1 MSSGGTTDTT
11 AAGSAISLPQGGGA
25 VSGLGEKFTPDL
37 FTGTGNMSVP
47 LTVPAGRQ
55 GATPTL
61 SLGYSTG
68 GGNGPFGLGW
78 QLSLPGVSRKTSHGV
93 PRYIDTPGQDGGPAD
108 VFVLAG
114 AEDLVPVAGN
124 HPGRVRYR
132 PRTEGLFARI
142 EHVRDATGDYWE
154 VRSKD
159 GSLTRYGTQRPAQA
173 PEGWKDPAA
182 IADPEDASR
191 VFGWRVTET
200 ADALGNLVR
209 YTYRPD
215 AGTGQGR
222 LWAQPLLARVAY
234 ADYGDRAEPEFLVT
248 VDFEYTS
255 RPDPFSDHRA
265 GFEVRTSLRCHTIR
279 VTTHAADGVARVA
292 REYRLA
298 YRQAAFNGVS
308 LLASVTAVGIDEP
321 GATAGSGIL
330 GDGSTDPAGV
340 PVPGDGSGGVSG
352 SDPQST
358 AAADPVEEPLP
369 PLLFEYSGF
378 DPGGRRFSPVTGPGF
393 PATALNSPTLAL
405 VDLHG
410 AGLPD
415 IVELGAAARVW
426 RNRGGGRFEL
436 PRSMAEAPP
445 FSLGEAGVRFLDA
458 DGDGRPDLVVPAT
471 GRAGRDTGPTAGYF
485 PMAFA
490 RGWSRR
496 SFTAYPQ
503 SPGVSLADPNVKLV
517 DLDGDGLTD
526 VLRSGTRLQAWF
538 NDRDP
543 RLAWRRTAVSN
554 GSGPQVDLADP
565 RVRLADMTGDGLQDI
580 VLLRN
585 GNVAYWP
592 NLGHNRWGA
601 RVTMR
606 NAPRLPDGYDPRRV
620 LLGDIDGDGAAD
632 LLYVD
637 NGRVLLWG
645 NQSGNGWTE
654 APVVIRGT
662 PAVADSDAL
671 ELSDLYGTGMAGL
684 LLSRSA
690 GVSGGPQVRFLDF
703 TGGVKPHLLTG
714 TDNSL
719 GAVTRVTYRPSTQEY
734 LRDDADP
741 ATRWRTTLPFPVQVV
756 TKVEVADR
764 ISGGTLSTEYR
775 YRHGYWD
782 GIEREFRGF
791 ALVEH
796 LDTESFAGAAGAG
809 VPDGHY
815 APPVLTRTWFH
826 SGPVAADEVG
836 DWTEL
841 DLRHEYWQGDTP
853 LLARPADQVAFLA
866 GLPRRARRSALR
878 TLRGQALR
886 TEVYA
891 LDGSTLS
898 DRPYTVTET
907 LSGVREEE
915 AGGGPDRERVFFP
928 HVLGTRTTQWE
939 RGPDPMTQFSF
950 PAGYDMYG
958 FAAGQIS
965 VAVPRHRD
973 PMAAASAATA
983 PYLATYATT
992 EYARRDDAG
1001 HYLVDRVCRTTAY
1014 EVVNDGRLPVPDLRD
1029 AVLAGPLTGTG
1040 ASLRIIGH
1048 TRTYY
1053 DGEAFVGLALGVLGE
1068 YGLPV
1073 RTESLAFTD
1082 AFLDDL
1088 YPGGDPL
1095 AVGPRPVV
1103 LGSGPVS
1110 GWPAEYPA
1118 EFRALLPALAGYR
1131 RYAVG
1136 DVPGSPGGYYVVSG
1150 RHRYDVHVPGR
1161 VPRGMPVA
1169 TLDPLGAQS
1178 TIDHD
1183 GHDLLPVRTTDA
1195 AGLATSAV
1203 NDYRVLHPGET
1214 TDVNGNSTSVTYSPA
1229 GLVTAQYVRGKNGEG
1244 DRDAPG
1250 LRMTYDLHAFA
1261 GRGRPASVRSIRRV
1275 HHDTEPDVVAGQ
1287 RDEVIVSVAYS
1298 DGFGRVLQTRSQ
1310 AEETLFGDPAFGGNA
1325 IPAGDLTPVGDSTG
1339 RTRAP
1344 DSPDN
1349 VVVSGWQVYDNKG
1362 RAVQKY
1368 EPFFS
1373 TGYDYAPPLD
1383 VQLGRKATLFYDPR
1397 GRAERTVNPDGS
1409 EQRVVFGIPADL
1421 TDPDHCLPTPWESYT
1436 YDANDNAGRTHPAQA
1451 QPYADHWNTPASVEI
1466 DALGR
1471 AVTAVARNGR
1481 APADWFT
1488 TRSAYDIQG
1497 NLVAITDALGREAF
1511 RYSFDLAKRRWR
1523 TDSIDAGRRDTVPDA
1538 LGNAIESRDSKG
1550 ALTLGAFDLLHRP
1563 TRVWARDDAGGPV
1576 TLRQRI
1582 DYGDAGTPAQRPAE
1596 RDGARTRNLLG
1607 RATHHRD
1614 EAGYATTGSV
1624 DFKGNVVQ
1632 STRTVIADA
1641 PVLATYDRAATAGWQ
1656 VQPFRVDWTP
1666 GPGQTQAQRDA
1677 QLLEPTVYV
1686 TSAQYDALNRVKR
1699 RFLPTDAEG
1708 KRHVL
1713 YHSYNRAGGLEQV
1726 QLDSTVH
1733 VKRIAYDA
1741 KGQRSL
1747 IAYGNGVMT
1756 RYAYDPDTFR
1766 LVRLRSE
1773 RYSQIDATTYR
1784 PTGPALQ
1791 DHGYEYDLAGNLVT
1805 LRDRTPGSGIPGNP
1819 EALTAADPRLRT
1831 LLGSGDALNRGFSY
1845 DPTYRLVTA
1854 TGREHEAPPTGDAW
1868 IDLPRG
1874 TDATKAQPYTETYRY
1889 DPVGS
1894 ILQLAH
1900 AGTGGFTR
1908 NCAVPADSNRLH
1920 RMTVGALPYDYT
1932 YDPNGN
1938 LTAETTSRHFAWN
1951 HTDRLVSFAT
1961 QTAGA
1966 EPSVHAHYLYDATGQ
1981 RVKKLVRR
1989 QGGAV
1994 EVTHY
1999 LDDAFEHHR
2008 WTGPQSGTN
2017 NFVHVMDD
2025 RQRVALVRAGA
2036 AHPDDRGPSTA
2047 VHLAD
2052 HLGSSTTVVDG
2063 TGVLVNREEYTP
2075 YGETGFGSYTRKR
2088 YRFTGQE
2095 RDEESRLGHHH
2106 ARFYAPWLA
2115 RWTSCDPLT
2124 SPHGASSYNYVSNR
2138 PTGLVDPDGA
2148 DDRKPS
2154 GQGGAAAT
2162 SVNVADGSTGSL
2174 REEDIPQQAGV
2185 GGFFS
2190 SIVAGGRGAAGNRRY
2205 DNLGPDQTF
2214 ARELMDKQWGCTLC
2228 HVTTQVWNT
2237 WGPSGV
2243 NPANNLPLDWTINT
2257 EGFDR
2262 FARLSMYS
2270 RGVVESAVGAK
2281 ALVGGLSGTGASRPT
2296 SSPNRAAPAA
2306 AQPPVATITYTAAMS
2321 SNPSDAQFLRFNI
2334 EWAQTDGPLIRGQR
2348 LPDDAALR
2356 RTARKH
2362 MDSIGFDRTG
2372 RQAMHPLDSVANKH
2386 LTPNGP
2392 VGTTYYFGDASVN
2405 SSFGAQLGNELN
2417 RLGVRPGDS
2426 FNVRFVGFPDL
2437 GAVPPMAPPSSP
2449 PNLRGYR

>member
-1 MSSGGTTDTT
+1 MTSGGTTDAT
-11 AAGSAISLPQGGGA
+11 AAGSVISLPQGGGA

-61 SLGYSTG
+61 SLEYSTG

-78 QLSLPGVSRKTSHGV
+78 RLSLPGVSRKTSHGV
-93 PRYIDTPGQDGGPAD
+93 PRYVDAHGEGDEPAD
-108 VFVLAG
+108 VFVMAG
-114 AEDLVPVAGN
+114 AEDLVPVAGSY
-124 HPGRVRYR
+124 PGRVRYR

-159 GSLTRYGTQRPAQA
+159 GSLTSYGTPRPAEA
-173 PEGWKDPAA
+173 PETWKDPAV
-182 IADPEDASR
+182 IADPGDASR

-200 ADALGNLVR
+200 VDAPGNLVR

-222 LWAQPLLARVAY
+222 LGVQPLLARVAY
-234 ADYGDRAEPEFLVT
+234 ADYGDQAEPVFLVT
-248 VDFEYTS
+248 VDFAYTS
-255 RPDPFSDHRA
+255 RPDPFSDYRA
-265 GFEVRTSLRCHTIR
+265 GFEVRTSLRCETIR
-279 VTTHAADGVARVA
+279 VTTHAADGVPRTA

-298 YRQAAFNGVS
+298 YEQAAFNGVS
-308 LLASVTAVGIDEP
+308 LLASVTAVGVDESVTASGGSRSDGPAEPADVP
-321 GATAGSGIL
+321 G
-330 GDGSTDPAGV
+330 
-340 PVPGDGSGGVSG
+340 PGDGPGGSGVPG
-352 SDPQST
+352 SAPRSAT
-358 AAADPVEEPLP
+358 AVTAPAEEPLP
-369 PLLFEYSGF
+369 PLVFGYSAF

-426 RNRGGGRFEL
+426 RNMGGGRFQL

-458 DGDGRPDLVVPAT
+458 DGDGRPDLAVPSM
-471 GRAGRDTGPTAGYF
+471 GRTGRDTGPAAGYF

-490 RGWSRR
+490 GGWSRR
-496 SFTAYPQ
+496 AFTAYPQ
-503 SPGVSLADPNVKLV
+503 SPSVSLADPKVKLV

-565 RVRLADMTGDGLQDI
+565 HVRLADMTGDGLQDI

-585 GNVAYWP
+585 GNVSYWP
-592 NLGHNRWGA
+592 NLGHNSWGA
-601 RVTMR
+601 QVSMR
-606 NAPRLPDGYDPRRV
+606 HAPRLPDGYDPRRV
-620 LLGDIDGDGAAD
+620 LLGDVDGDGAAD

-645 NQSGNGWTE
+645 NQSGNGWSE

-662 PAVADSDAL
+662 PAVADIDGL

-684 LLSRSA
+684 LLSRAA
-690 GVSGGPQVRFLDF
+690 GVLGGPQARFLDF
-703 TGGVKPHLLTG
+703 TGGVKPHLLTMM
-714 TDNSL
+714 DNRL
-719 GAVTRVTYRPSTQEY
+719 GAVTRVTYTPSTQEY
-734 LRDDADP
+734 LRDAADP
-741 ATRWRTTLPFPVQVV
+741 ATRWRTTLPFPVHVV

-764 ISGGTLSTEYR
+764 ISGGTLATEYR

-796 LDTESFAGAAGAG
+796 LDTESFAGAVGAG
-809 VPDGHY
+809 VPEGHY

-826 SGPVAADEVG
+826 SGPVAADEAG

-841 DLRHEYWQGDTP
+841 DLSHEYWQGDAP
-853 LLARPADQVAFLA
+853 MLSRPAGQVAFLA
-866 GLPRRARRSALR
+866 GLERRARRSALR

-891 LDGSTLS
+891 VDGSALS

-907 LSGVREEE
+907 LSGVREEA

-928 HVLGTRTTQWE
+928 FSLGGRTTQWE
-939 RGPDPMTQFSF
+939 RGPEPMTQFTF
-950 PAGYDMYG
+950 PAGHDAYG
-958 FAAGQIS
+958 FATGEVSI
-965 VAVPRHRD
+965 AVPRGRD
-973 PMAAASAATA
+973 PLAGAAPATVPE

-992 EYARRDDAG
+992 EYARRDDAD
-1001 HYLVDRVCRTTAY
+1001 HYLVDRVARTSSY
-1014 EVVNDGRLPVPDLRD
+1014 EVINDGGLPVPALRD
-1029 AVLAGPLTGTG
+1029 AVLAGPVTGTG
-1040 ASLRIIGH
+1040 LSLRMTGH
-1048 TRTYY
+1048 TRTYF

-1088 YPGGDPL
+1088 YRAGDPL

-1103 LGSGPVS
+1103 LGPGPVS

-1118 EFRALLPALAGYR
+1118 EFRAALPALAGYR

-1136 DVPGSPGGYYVVSG
+1136 DVPGSPGGFYVVSG
-1150 RHRYDVHVPGR
+1150 RYRYDVHVPGR

-1169 TLDPLGAQS
+1169 TLDPVGAQS
-1178 TIDHD
+1178 TIDYD
-1183 GHDLLPVRTTDA
+1183 EHDLLAVRTVDA
-1195 AGLATSAV
+1195 VGLAVSAV
-1203 NDYRVLHPGET
+1203 NDYRVLFPREV
-1214 TDVNGNSTSVTYSPA
+1214 TDANGNSTSVTFSPA

-1244 DRDAPG
+1244 DRAAPG
-1250 LRMTYDLHAFA
+1250 VRTVYDLHAFA

-1275 HHDTEPDVVAGQ
+1275 HHDTEPDVAAGQ

-1373 TGYDYAPPLD
+1373 AGYDYAPPLD
-1383 VQLGRKATLFYDPR
+1383 AQLGQKVIMFYDPR
-1397 GRAERTVNPDGS
+1397 GRVERTVNPDGS

-1421 TDPDHCLPTPWESYT
+1421 ADPDHYLPTPWESCT
-1436 YDANDNAGRTHPAQA
+1436 YDANDNVGRTHPAQA
-1451 QPYADHWNTPASVEI
+1451 QPYASHWNTPSGVEI

-1471 AVTAVARNGR
+1471 AVTAVERNGHV
-1481 APADWFT
+1481 PADWFIT
-1488 TRSAYDIQG
+1488 CSAYDIQG

-1511 RYSFDLAKRRWR
+1511 RYSFDLARRRWR

-1538 LGNAIESRDSKG
+1538 LGSVVESRDSKG
-1550 ALTLGAFDLLHRP
+1550 ALILGAFDLLHRP
-1563 TRVWARDDAGGPV
+1563 TRVWARDDAAGPV

-1582 DYGDAGTPAQRPAE
+1582 DYGDAGTPAQRPVE
-1596 RDGARTRNLLG
+1596 RDGARIRNLLG
-1607 RATHHRD
+1607 RAVHHWD
-1614 EAGYATTGSV
+1614 EAGYVATVSV
-1624 DFKGNVVQ
+1624 DFKGNAVQ

-1677 QLLEPTVYV
+1677 QLLEPVAYA

-1699 RFLPTDAEG
+1699 RFLPTDVEG

-1713 YHSYNRAGGLEQV
+1713 YHTYNRAGALEQV
-1726 QLDSTVH
+1726 QLDGTVH

-1756 RYAYDPDTFR
+1756 RYAYDPHTLR

-1773 RYSQIDATTYR
+1773 HYSQVDATTYR
-1784 PTGPALQ
+1784 PAGPALQ
-1791 DHGYEYDLAGNLVT
+1791 DHGYDYDLAGNLIT
-1805 LRDRTPGSGIPGNP
+1805 LRDRTPGSGIPNNP
-1819 EALTAADPRLRT
+1819 EALTTDDARLRA
-1831 LLGSGDALNRGFSY
+1831 LLGSGDALDRHFTY
-1845 DPTYRLVTA
+1845 DPTYRLLTA
-1854 TGREHEAPPTGDAW
+1854 TGREHQAPPTGDAW

-1894 ILQLAH
+1894 ILRLAH

-1908 NCAVPADSNRLH
+1908 DFTVPADSNRLH
-1920 RMTVGALPYDYT
+1920 RMTVGTSPYDYT

-1951 HTDRLVSFAT
+1951 HSDQLVTFAT
-1961 QTAGA
+1961 RTAAA
-1966 EPSVHAHYLYDATGQ
+1966 EPSVHAHYLYDATGL

-2008 WTGPQSGTN
+2008 WTGPRPGTN
-2017 NFVHVMDD
+2017 NHVHVMDD
-2025 RQRVALVRAGA
+2025 RQRVALIRVGA
-2036 AHPDDRGPSTA
+2036 AHPDDRGPTAA

-2052 HLGSSTTVVDG
+2052 HLGSGTTVVDG
-2063 TGVLVNREEYTP
+2063 AGALVNREEYTP
-2075 YGETGFGSYTRKR
+2075 YGETSFGSYTRKR
-2088 YRFTGQE
+2088 YRFTGRE
-2095 RDEESRLGHHH
+2095 RDEESGLAYHH
-2106 ARFYAPWLA
+2106 ARYYAPWLA
-2115 RWTSCDPLT
+2115 RWSTPDPLILSRDAFASGNGRAVHVYSYCAN
-2124 SPHGASSYNYVSNR
+2124 SPLVAVDLDGLDVHI
-2138 PTGLVDPDGA
+2138 LVDTSGRDIDKAAVATRKHEIESSASYDSNTDAIYTLTVHDLGKMGEKVAGVVATAKKERRGETVEFSVWGHAGA
-2148 DDRKPS
+2148 D
-2154 GQGGAAAT
+2154 
-2162 SVNVADGSTGSL
+2162 
-2174 REEDIPQQAGV
+2174 
-2185 GGFFS
+2185 
-2190 SIVAGGRGAAGNRRY
+2190 
-2205 DNLGPDQTF
+2205 
-2214 ARELMDKQWGCTLC
+2214 
-2228 HVTTQVWNT
+2228 
-2237 WGPSGV
+2237 
-2243 NPANNLPLDWTINT
+2243 
-2257 EGFDR
+2257 
-2262 FARLSMYS
+2262 
-2270 RGVVESAVGAK
+2270 
-2281 ALVGGLSGTGASRPT
+2281 
-2296 SSPNRAAPAA
+2296 
-2306 AQPPVATITYTAAMS
+2306 
-2321 SNPSDAQFLRFNI
+2321 
-2334 EWAQTDGPLIRGQR
+2334 
-2348 LPDDAALR
+2348 
-2356 RTARKH
+2356 
-2362 MDSIGFDRTG
+2362 
-2372 RQAMHPLDSVANKH
+2372 
-2386 LTPNGP
+2386 GP
-2392 VGTTYYFGDASVN
+2392 VGDDLTSGKFALEKKQMTLDGWKAIDYN
-2405 SSFGAQLGNELN
+2405 WKW
-2417 RLGVRPGDS
+2417 GDS
-2426 FNVRFVGFPDL
+2426 FAAFYGCKATFADSFLKSQETKALGKAGFFETASYPSLSPTKYMNKMEIRPWGVDDVAKGIAHGRLRVSAEVGIWYLGIDKWEHRKGTAFSTDAEVTPMTWRYSTLPYFLPADPPPAPAKGSGDNPAVKPESPSGSRQKTNPGSPRDRVR
-2437 GAVPPMAPPSSP
+2437 
-2449 PNLRGYR
+2449 